1 LITQEPILDLIKH
14 TEQPTNATMNSYLN
28 TKSSIRHR
36 SATSSNEDDDDNES
50 TTTDARKKSHRVQST
65 SRETKNKNNKDDNG
79 GDALTHRRQQRQQRR
94 RRDQDNNDD
103 EDNHV
108 DKKMKNCTKL
118 FIANIHPSVTNEKL
132 EDLFDKYGKTVECE
146 KIADKG
152 YAFVVQLG
160 LCVWGNGR
168 QHER

>member
-1 LITQEPILDLIKH
+1 
-14 TEQPTNATMNSYLN
+14 M
-28 TKSSIRHR
+28 
-36 SATSSNEDDDDNES
+36 
-50 TTTDARKKSHRVQST
+50 QSR
-65 SRETKNKNNKDDNG
+65 SRETKNKTNKDDND
-79 GDALTHRRQQRQQRR
+79 GDALTHRRQQQRR
-94 RRDQDNNDD
+94 RRRHQDNNDD

-160 LCVWGNGR
+160 LVCGDGR